1 MRFRFA
7 QLCVAVAICSTVLT
21 GSAFAQA
28 ALDDS
33 STTAPT
39 TSDPAAAPA
48 PEAAAP
54 EQDAV
59 EWGVGLRLRNVRIP
73 QGELELF
80 LERAAGGSSNIG
92 IGVDAIRRRGTVEL
106 HMGIEYEHI
115 SPGEG
120 VWIESGKNVAA
131 GDEADYVLGPDR
143 GSNLG
148 WLTFEFTFF
157 NHVQINKPLAF
168 RYGFGGGI
176 GVITGAL
183 KRIDVACAGG
193 STNSDPEP
201 GCVPPAFGGTA
212 TETQGGV
219 PTKYDLK
226 TPIFPVINMIAGL
239 QYKPVPKATVN
250 FELGIRTLFF
260 IGISGAYFF

>member
-1 MRFRFA
+1 MSFRFV
-7 QLCVAVAICSTVLT
+7 QLCVIVAMCSTVLT

-33 STTAPT
+33 SSTAPAT
-39 TSDPAAAPA
+39 PEAAPA
-48 PEAAAP
+48 PAEAK
-54 EQDAV
+54 DAV
-59 EWGVGLRLRNVRIP
+59 EWGVGVRLRNVRIP
-73 QGELELF
+73 EAELELF
-80 LERAAGGSSNIG
+80 LERAAGGSSTFG
-92 IGVDAIRRRGTVEL
+92 IGLDVTRRRGNVEL
-106 HMGIEYEHI
+106 QLGLEYEKI

-157 NHVQINKPLAF
+157 NHVPFNKHLAF

-176 GVITGAL
+176 GIITGNL
-183 KRIDVACAGG
+183 KRIDVLCNGA
-193 STNSDPEP
+193 TNSDPEP

-212 TETQGGV
+212 TETQGGT
-219 PTKYDLK
+219 PANYDLK

-239 QYKPVPKATVN
+239 QYKPVPKATIN
-250 FELGIRTLFF
+250 FELGIRTLLF
-260 IGISGAYFF
+260 IGFSGSYFF

>member
-7 QLCVAVAICSTVLT
+7 QLSVAVAICSTVLT

-28 ALDDS
+28 ALDDTS
-33 STTAPT
+33 ST
-39 TSDPAAAPA
+39 APA
-48 PEAAAP
+48 TPEAAPPAADK
-54 EQDAV
+54 DAV
-59 EWGVGLRLRNVRIP
+59 EWGVGIRLRNVRIP
-73 QGELELF
+73 EAELELF
-80 LERAAGGSSNIG
+80 LERAAGGSSTFG
-92 IGVDAIRRRGTVEL
+92 IGVDVTRRRGSVEL
-106 HMGIEYEHI
+106 QMGMEYEKI

-131 GDEADYVLGPDR
+131 GDEADFVLGPDR

-157 NHVQINKPLAF
+157 NHVPINKHIAF

-176 GVITGAL
+176 GIITGAL
-183 KRIDVACAGG
+183 KRIDVLCNGA
-193 STNSDPEP
+193 SNDDVEP

-212 TETQGGV
+212 TETAGGT
-219 PTKYDLK
+219 PAKYDLK

-239 QYKPVPKATVN
+239 QYKPAPKVTVN
-250 FELGIRTLFF
+250 FELGIRTLLFVGF
-260 IGISGAYFF
+260 SGSYFF

>member
-1 MRFRFA
+1 MRFRFV
-7 QLCVAVAICSTVLT
+7 QLCVIVAMCSTVLT
-21 GSAFAQA
+21 GSALAQA

-33 STTAPT
+33 SSTAPAT
-39 TSDPAAAPA
+39 PEAAPAAA
-48 PEAAAP
+48 
-54 EQDAV
+54 DAKDEV
-59 EWGVGLRLRNVRIP
+59 EWGVGVRLRNVRIP
-73 QGELELF
+73 KAELELF
-80 LERAAGGSSNIG
+80 LDRAAGGSSNFG
-92 IGVDAIRRRGTVEL
+92 IGFDVTRRRGSVEL
-106 HMGIEYEHI
+106 QMGLEYEKI

-157 NHVQINKPLAF
+157 NHVPINKHIAF

-176 GVITGAL
+176 GIITGNL
-183 KRIDVACAGG
+183 KRIDVLCNGA
-193 STNSDPEP
+193 TNSNVDP
-201 GCVPPAFGGTA
+201 GCIPPAFGGTA
-212 TETQGGV
+212 TETQGGT
-219 PTKYDLK
+219 PANYDLK

-250 FELGIRTLFF
+250 FELGIRTLLF
-260 IGISGAYFF
+260 IGFSGSYFF

>member
-7 QLCVAVAICSTVLT
+7 QLCVTVAMCSTVLT

-28 ALDDS
+28 APDDS
-33 STTAPT
+33 S
-39 TSDPAAAPA
+39 AAAPA
-48 PEAAAP
+48 TADPVAP
-54 EQDAV
+54 VAEDKDAV
-59 EWGVGLRLRNVRIP
+59 EWGVGVRLRNVRIP

-80 LERAAGGSSNIG
+80 LERAAGGSSNFG
-92 IGVDAIRRRGTVEL
+92 IGFDVTRRRGSVEL
-106 HMGIEYEHI
+106 QMGLEYEHI

-148 WLTFEFTFF
+148 WLTLEFTFF
-157 NHVQINKPLAF
+157 NHVPINKHIAF

-176 GVITGAL
+176 GIITGNL
-183 KRIDVACAGG
+183 KRIDVLCNGA
-193 STNSDPEP
+193 TNSNVEP

-212 TETQGGV
+212 TETQGGT
-219 PTKYDLK
+219 PQNYDLK

-239 QYKPVPKATVN
+239 QWKPVPKATVN
-250 FELGIRTLFF
+250 FELGIRTLLF
-260 IGISGAYFF
+260 IGFSGSYFF

>member
-7 QLCVAVAICSTVLT
+7 QLCVTVAICSTVLT
-21 GSAFAQA
+21 GRALAQA

-33 STTAPT
+33 SAAAPAASDPT
-39 TSDPAAAPA
+39 TTPA

-54 EQDAV
+54 DKDAV

-80 LERAAGGSSNIG
+80 LERAAGGSSNFG

-106 HMGIEYEHI
+106 HMGLEYEHI

-157 NHVQINKPLAF
+157 NHVQINKPLSF

-176 GVITGAL
+176 GIITGAL
-183 KRIDVACAGG
+183 KRIDVACNGA
-193 STNSDPEP
+193 TNDNPEP

-212 TETQGGV
+212 TETQGGAPV
-219 PTKYDLK
+219 KYDLK

-260 IGISGAYFF
+260 IGLSGAYFF